1 MSQIGLYAGLYDRLR
16 EYAEL
21 LDKVLIEL
29 KGGKGSAGDEKRKK
43 LRAFLES
50 LGVDNGEDLSTRLIY
65 ILLRDESEVNT
76 NELAR
81 IGRLLTSNEL
91 DESAIEPLEKLAQA
105 LEHEQT
111 GVMARMRG

>member
-29 KGGKGSAGDEKRKK
+29 KGGKGSPDDEKRKK

-50 LGVDNGEDLSTRLIY
+50 VGSNKGEDLSTRLIY
-65 ILLRDESEVNT
+65 ILLRDESEVNLG
-76 NELAR
+76 ELAR
-81 IGRLLTSNEL
+81 IGRLITSSEVNESVV
-91 DESAIEPLEKLAQA
+91 EQLEKLAQA
-105 LEHEQT
+105 LEHEQA